1 MLAGTAVLLVL
12 ALLAPLGS
20 GGLWAHYAQDYP
32 RVAEADS
39 GAEGLE
45 GTAAEEGRNGGMV
58 SRQSSRWAAGAGVT
72 QLVDAAGLQLEGD
85 AWLVDCVVHGPDRAL
100 RSGRVQALVL
110 LQGLHV

>member
-39 GAEGLE
+39 GADGVEGN
-45 GTAAEEGRNGGMV
+45 AAEEGRNSAMV
-58 SRQSSRWAAGAGVT
+58 SRQSSRWGAGAGV
-72 QLVDAAGLQLEGD
+72 QSIGGCARLAAE
-85 AWLVDCVVHGPDRAL
+85 R
-100 RSGRVQALVL
+100 GRLAC
-110 LQGLHV
+110 